1 MASARDCGICGQPA
15 ALEFSAALGPADGI
29 LLTHDLDAFPVCSR
43 TCAATALRRMAVIV
57 ERCSEALNLERT
69 MGAS

>member
-1 MASARDCGICGQPA
+1 MGEHRDCGICAQPA
-15 ALEFSAALGPADGI
+15 ALELSAALGPADSI
-29 LLTHDLDAFPVCSR
+29 VLTHDLDSFAVCSR